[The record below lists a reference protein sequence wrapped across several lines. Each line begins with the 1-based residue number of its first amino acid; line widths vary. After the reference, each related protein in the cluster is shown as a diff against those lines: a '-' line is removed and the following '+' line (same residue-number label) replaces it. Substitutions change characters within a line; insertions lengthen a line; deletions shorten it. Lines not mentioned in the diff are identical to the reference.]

1 MQIREAHE
9 TDIAAI
15 ATVHVASWRSTYRG
29 LVPDEY
35 LDGLSVPDRERRWR
49 EVFSTVGGAHC
60 IFVAEDPGL
69 GIIGFA
75 DGGSSRDGVGGL
87 DGELYAIYLLERS
100 QRRGVGRRL
109 VKAVASRLLGAG
121 INAMSVWVLENNPAC
136 GFYETLGGVLIGR
149 KMVVIGG
156 ATLSEVAYG
165 WTDLHRVAEDN

>member
-121 INAMSVWVLENNPAC
+121 IN
-136 GFYETLGGVLIGR
+136 
-149 KMVVIGG
+149 
-156 ATLSEVAYG
+156 
-165 WTDLHRVAEDN
+165 